1 MTNVLVRAKVP
12 VKVVFSIMKSR
23 PKLLDSAPTRTVAW
37 CRYIDVYGVRR
48 DLPPHVLVTARGD
61 TPGGIKRTH
70 YALMCRSDAPL
81 AIRRGEVF
89 DPSAYRNVG
98 GDGAPVGASQVT
110 ALLRRVQ
117 PTNAAADY
125 EANIVATLTGSYWV
139 RLIDPVEI
147 DTAERSLVD
156 AAGNLSVIEWC
167 RTIARIRS
175 GPSANDA
182 GTADGALL

>member
-1 MTNVLVRAKVP
+1 
-12 VKVVFSIMKSR
+12 
-23 PKLLDSAPTRTVAW
+23 
-37 CRYIDVYGVRR
+37 
-48 DLPPHVLVTARGD
+48 
-61 TPGGIKRTH
+61 
-70 YALMCRSDAPL
+70 MCRSDAPL

-167 RTIARIRS
+167 RTIARIRG